1 MPASKGKSHQRRH
14 LSRPHTEADDKS
26 SSNEKLRD
34 LLLGLIARRDYYNA
48 KLSTT
53 SRASGELL
61 MRVLLGELASSAHAC
76 ALDSAVISAKMRL
89 DALASTVMRSAS
101 PTEFV
106 ALRDELTT
114 LLLDLPREQRH
125 TAAQIFHLY
134 ESVGH

>member
-1 MPASKGKSHQRRH
+1 
-14 LSRPHTEADDKS
+14 
-26 SSNEKLRD
+26 
-34 LLLGLIARRDYYNA
+34 
-48 KLSTT
+48 
-53 SRASGELL
+53 

-76 ALDSAVISAKMRL
+76 ALDSAVISAKMPL
-89 DALASTVMRSAS
+89 DALASTVMSSAS

-134 ESVGH
+134 ESVIARINIIQDTPLSNKKRDFDHES